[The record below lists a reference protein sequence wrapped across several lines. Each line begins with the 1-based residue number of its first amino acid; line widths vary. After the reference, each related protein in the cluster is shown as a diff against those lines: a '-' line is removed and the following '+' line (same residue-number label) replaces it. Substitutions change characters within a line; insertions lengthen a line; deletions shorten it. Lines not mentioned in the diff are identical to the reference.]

1 MRLLALPVLFV
12 AVGCGSDGT
21 KKPMLLDAKV
31 FLDAGIDAAPAC
43 SVMASLG
50 SLTIGAA
57 APAMGNYFSIPMT
70 GPDTGKKQFNLAGNL
85 PSSTATEKDQLI
97 IEYQKPVGGFALTPK
112 NFEPS
117 ANAPTTVDA
126 FLLGDVTGM
135 PPNSNIAHFYWATTG
150 ALTLTAI
157 GEADGNPIMGS
168 VSMSNLG
175 EIDQM
180 TGAPIAGG
188 CATVLG
194 GLTFN
199 LIQKA
204 AFVGDGQPQTVSN
217 AGNELQPMSP
227 EEWQVALGRI
237 EQYKAQEAAA
247 RQ

>member
-31 FLDAGIDAAPAC
+31 FLDAGIDTPPAC

-50 SLTIGAA
+50 SLTIGSAA
-57 APAMGNYFSIPMT
+57 APAMGNFFYIPPS
-70 GPDTGKKQFNLAGNL
+70 GPDMGKKEFRLAGNL

-97 IEYQKPVGGFALTPK
+97 IEYQKPTAGFALTPK
-112 NFEPS
+112 NFEPNS
-117 ANAPTTVDA
+117 NAPTTVDA
-126 FLLGDVTGM
+126 YLLGDVTGM
-135 PPNSNIAHFYWATTG
+135 PPNSTIAHFYWATTG

-157 GEADGNPIMGS
+157 GEADGNPITGS

-180 TGAPIAGG
+180 TGAPVTGG

-194 GLTFN
+194 GLAFN
-199 LIQKA
+199 LSQKA
-204 AFVGDGQPQTVSN
+204 AFIGDGQQPQAV
-217 AGNELQPMSP
+217 GNELQPMSSD
-227 EEWQVALGRI
+227 ELKVAFDRV
-237 EQYKAQEAAA
+237 EQFKAQAAAA

>member
-57 APAMGNYFSIPMT
+57 APAMGNYFSIPMS
-70 GPDTGKKQFNLAGNL
+70 GPDMGKKQFNLAGNL

-97 IEYQKPVGGFALTPK
+97 FEYQKPAAGGFALTQK
-112 NFEPS
+112 IFEPS

-126 FLLGDVTGM
+126 FLLGDVTGT

-150 ALTLTAI
+150 ALTLS
-157 GEADGNPIMGS
+157 EA
-168 VSMSNLG
+168 
-175 EIDQM
+175 
-180 TGAPIAGG
+180 
-188 CATVLG
+188 CA
-194 GLTFN
+194 
-199 LIQKA
+199 
-204 AFVGDGQPQTVSN
+204 
-217 AGNELQPMSP
+217 
-227 EEWQVALGRI
+227 W
-237 EQYKAQEAAA
+237 
-247 RQ
+247 